1 MKDINKWA
9 AMLGGTQPSAN
20 ASNNELQKLGW
31 QNAFSQHVE
40 LNELDTYMPVR
51 VFGVHRNSIDVK
63 GENFQKTI
71 LLPSKEA
78 LPAEQRATVG
88 DWLLIDRAT
97 NTPYKVLP
105 RKSVFK
111 RRAAGHSVEAQMI
124 AANIDTL
131 FIVTSCNQDFNIA
144 RLERYLALAYDAEV
158 EPVIILSKA
167 DLIDDTKSYVDE
179 AQKIAGH
186 SIILTLDAR
195 KPNVIDTLEPWCK
208 LGKTI
213 AFVGS
218 SGVGKSTLLNALSG
232 DEAAVTSDVREGDG
246 KGRHTT
252 THRQLHMVPS
262 GALVLDTPG
271 MRELQI
277 TDLASG
283 LDTVFEDIVALTHD
297 CKFSDCVHEVEPGCA
312 VLKAIEEGSV
322 DKDRVQRW
330 RKLVAEDQHNTASL
344 ADRKRKDKKLGKLI
358 KSVKKGSKK

>member
-1 MKDINKWA
+1 MGGPKPTAKD
-9 AMLGGTQPSAN
+9 L
-20 ASNNELQKLGW
+20 NNELQKLGW

-40 LNELDTYMPVR
+40 PNELDTYFPVR
-51 VFGVHRNSIDVK
+51 VFGVHRNSIDVR
-63 GENFQKTI
+63 GEGYQETI

-88 DWLLIDRAT
+88 DWMLIEKAT
-97 NTPYKVLP
+97 QTPYKVLP

-111 RRAAGHSVEAQMI
+111 RRAAGHTVEAQLI

-144 RLERYLALAYDAEV
+144 RLERYLALAYDADV
-158 EPVIILSKA
+158 EPVLVLTKI
-167 DLIDDTKSYVDE
+167 DLCDDAKSYVDE
-179 AQKIAGH
+179 AQKIVGH

-195 KPNVIDTLEPWCK
+195 QPDVIKTLEPWCK
-208 LGKTI
+208 IGKTI

-277 TDLASG
+277 TDLSTG
-283 LDTVFEDIVALTHD
+283 LDTVFEDIVTLSHN
-297 CKFSDCVHEVEPGCA
+297 CKFSDCAHEVEPGCA
-312 VLKAIEEGSV
+312 VLQAIEDGVV

-358 KSVKKGSKK
+358 KSVKKSSKK